1 MYNQAFDLYHTLFRL
16 LHILDKYDENE
27 KVEVERLRVWDFY
40 LLFPNKIHTIRI
52 RGCEY
57 KEARI
62 QRKFISKKDNPY
74 NTVSDGRK
82 FLERQRPYQMAAL
95 NYLASLGIIDVE
107 KLFHQEVVLLNRKK
121 LDSILAD
128 IGELTTQ
135 EKNTLSWLSINFRVF
150 PLNGPK
156 GLKDR
161 TGLLISKYDGK

>member
-16 LHILDKYDENE
+16 LHILNKYDVNE

-40 LLFPNKIHTIRI
+40 LLFPNKVHSIRI
-52 RGCEY
+52 GGCEY
-57 KEARI
+57 QEVRV
-62 QRKFISKKDNPY
+62 QRKLISKVDNPY

-95 NYLASLGIIDVE
+95 NYLASLGIIAAE
-107 KLFHQEVVLLNRKK
+107 NLLNQEVVLLNREK
-121 LDSILAD
+121 LNSILAN
-128 IGELTTQ
+128 IGKLTTQ
-135 EKNTLSWLSINFRVF
+135 ENNTLSWLSINFRIF